1 MWHFLTK
8 KNIFT
13 SKITLWCGIV
23 FISCIKS
30 KCASSTVPYIR
41 IFFVSSVLWC
51 QFLKIPFSEAWN
63 KMCVEKAKK
72 KIVVFCSFY
81 VKPTYSTSLNAL
93 PSHFLYILQLYVF
106 SWSISTKITSLEFC
120 IEVLYIVFWS
130 LIFWKLFI
138 GHNFRNCEEWA
149 Q

>member
-1 MWHFLTK
+1 MK
-8 KNIFT
+8 KNPFNKKGFYKMYFPLFYINKYYIMSNKFCGTSWQKKKIFT

-63 KMCVEKAKK
+63 KRCVLKK
-72 KIVVFCSFY
+72 QKKNCRFLQFY

-93 PSHFLYILQLYVF
+93 PSHFLYILQLLCFY
-106 SWSISTKITSLEFC
+106 L
-120 IEVLYIVFWS
+120 LP
-130 LIFWKLFI
+130 
-138 GHNFRNCEEWA
+138 GPFRRR
-149 Q
+149 

>member
-1 MWHFLTK
+1 MKKNPFNKKGFYKMYFPLFYINKYYIMSNKFCGTSWQ

-72 KIVVFCSFY
+72 IVVFCSFY
-81 VKPTYSTSLNAL
+81 VKPTCSTSFNAL
-93 PSHFLYILQLYVF
+93 PSNLATFMFLP
-106 SWSISTKITSLEFC
+106 
-120 IEVLYIVFWS
+120 
-130 LIFWKLFI
+130 
-138 GHNFRNCEEWA
+138 GPFRRK
-149 Q
+149 

>member
-1 MWHFLTK
+1 MALLDK
-8 KNIFT
+8 KKIFT

-72 KIVVFCSFY
+72 NCRFLQFY

-138 GHNFRNCEEWA
+138 GHNFRNCEEWT